1 MNEAQQN
8 AYDQMLVQFE
18 QAARIY
24 CKKANFDP
32 DLRVPAP
39 HPLGLNVPFSIP
51 NWHSVAEDLYDISLK
66 LMAIKEASL
75 EKKVLTQ

>member
-24 CKKANFDP
+24 CKKANYDP
-32 DLRVPAP
+32 DLRIPAP
-39 HPLGLNVPFSIP
+39 HPLGLNVPYSIP
-51 NWHSVAEDLYDISLK
+51 QWHNVAEDLYDLASK
-66 LMAIKEASL
+66 LASIKEAATD
-75 EKKVLTQ
+75 KKVLTQ